1 MKEKRFFTVRRIA
14 EGGII
19 AALYVVLTW
28 LSYILGLSGQNLI
41 QFRLSEALTVLP
53 FFTFSAVP
61 GLTIGCLIS
70 NIVTGA
76 APWDVVFGTLAT
88 LLGAIG
94 TYLLRKYRYAASIP
108 PIISNTVIVP
118 FVVYFCYGLDVTFA
132 SYPIWLGLLLTA
144 GTVFI
149 GEFAC
154 CGILGTLLQTVLLKY
169 PKLFG
174 DSIEKKKG

>member
-1 MKEKRFFTVRRIA
+1 MNTEKKLSIRSVA
-14 EGGII
+14 QGGII
-19 AALYVVLTW
+19 AALYVALTL
-28 LSYILGLSGQNLI
+28 LSSVFGLSGQNLI
-41 QFRLSEALTVLP
+41 QFLLSEALTVLP

-61 GLTIGCLIS
+61 GLTVGCLIS
-70 NIVTGA
+70 NILTGA
-76 APWDVVFGTLAT
+76 APWDIVFGTIAT

-132 SYPIWLGLLLTA
+132 NYPIWIGLLLTA

-149 GEFAC
+149 GEFVC
-154 CGILGTLLQTVLLKY
+154 CGILGSLLQWFLIKHPRILI
-169 PKLFG
+169 G
-174 DSIEKKKG
+174 NNQ